1 MSTGNVNADKGNI
14 KAAGQAGLSYN
25 VEKSLAAKA
34 GGSTNESHAAAP
46 LDEVLALKA
55 RCFMALSKL
64 LKQRHADS
72 VFNLAFDDAIG
83 EGNVES

>member
-25 VEKSLAAKA
+25 VEKTLAAKA
-34 GGSTNESHAAAP
+34 GGSTKESHAVAP

-55 RCFMALSKL
+55 LLEMA
-64 LKQRHADS
+64 D
-72 VFNLAFDDAIG
+72 
-83 EGNVES
+83 